1 MIDRPGELDAFVAAG
16 TQRWAKSVKFSGAKV
31 D

>member
-1 MIDRPGELDAFVAAG
+1 MPLSPVEFDAFVAAQ
-16 TQRWAKSVKFSGAKV
+16 TDKWAQVVKFSGAKV